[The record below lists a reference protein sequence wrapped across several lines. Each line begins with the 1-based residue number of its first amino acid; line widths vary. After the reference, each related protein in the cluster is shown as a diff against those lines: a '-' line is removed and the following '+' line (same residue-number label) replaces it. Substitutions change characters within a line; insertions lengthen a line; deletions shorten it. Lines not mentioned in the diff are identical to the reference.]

1 MKAGICTKNITPPIG
16 VNTPVGKTTGTHD
29 PLFLKALVLDDGTNS
44 VAIVCLDLSGGSPAF
59 CDAMANCIRER
70 TGIEHTLINFSHSH
84 SAPGGSLPS
93 DGATQEINRWVE
105 KLNKLIPAA
114 VGEAYTNRI
123 SVSVR
128 VGRAPAQVGFNRRLP
143 DEDGFV
149 HMAVN
154 EDGAVVPWVNVLQIC
169 AESGDT
175 RTVLF
180 EHAAHP
186 VIVHGAS
193 SLCGTDYT
201 GFAVERLNAEL
212 GDDVTAIFAQG
223 CGGNINGYPLRGGW
237 VKAKEAGSRLGDAV
251 IEALCS
257 TTEIKADSL
266 NVQSTRVMLPAPL
279 PSMKVWHE
287 THKLLK
293 RIAYERGTAGHE
305 LYLSMIGPLEVMKG
319 MIERGEKP
327 ESRFDIT
334 TVMIGTEWCLITMP
348 QEPFCEYELWV
359 DENAPFDHT
368 MVFGYTNGQMGYVAT
383 DQALARG
390 EKGGYE
396 AGSCPSIRANAL
408 RCETHAPFAVGIEGM
423 IHGAIVSLW
432 NRN

>member
-29 PLFLKALVLDDGTNS
+29 PLFLKALVLDDGANP

-105 KLNKLIPAA
+105 KLNELIPAA

-237 VKAKEAGSRLGDAV
+237 VKAKGAGSRLGDAV

-279 PSMKVWHE
+279 PSMEVWHE

-293 RIAYERGTAGHE
+293 RIAYERGTSGHE

-423 IHGAIVSLW
+423 IHDAIISLW
-432 NRN
+432 TRN